1 VEQKKNNSPIQINDF
16 KLIWRVIAKNWYI
29 PVIIVPIFFL
39 LGYFYV
45 YKIENVYEASVE
57 LLKSNDTYYEKSLI
71 TDNADMSA
79 AKSFID
85 NSNEIR
91 IVKSYDLMKE
101 TVDKIKKSIA
111 GFLLF
116 GGKGKNNRAI
126 YRNAF

>member
-71 TDNADMSA
+71 TDNADISA

-91 IVKSYDLMKE
+91 IVQSYDLMKE
-101 TVDKIKKSIA
+101 TVERVKKSIA

-116 GGKGKNNRAI
+116 GGKGENNRAI
-126 YRNAF
+126 YGNAL

>member
-1 VEQKKNNSPIQINDF
+1 MEQKKNNSPIQISDF

-71 TDNADMSA
+71 TDTADISA
-79 AKSFID
+79 AKYFID
-85 NSNEIR
+85 NS
-91 IVKSYDLMKE
+91 
-101 TVDKIKKSIA
+101 
-111 GFLLF
+111 
-116 GGKGKNNRAI
+116 
-126 YRNAF
+126 